1 LFGPAGSVR
10 HLQFV
15 VPVLEWE
22 RLWVELLSFSD
33 AEDEFTDL
41 GVEVVWVT
49 WHDSPVIE
57 DALWEGLATGGGTEI
72 ASETE
77 RFGDW
82 EEGLDDVHWG
92 AVNGLFGD
100 DHATLSVEGTVD
112 TANGDFWALDLDG
125 EDWFHDAWACS
136 HHAGVHDTTCG
147 RDDLTATSVNGIGV
161 ESDIV
166 DVESNTTDVFFAHWT
181 FLGGPLESADN
192 RVLDFVEV
200 LNTLGG
206 VHDDVRTTA
215 FWTESPDLT
224 GFTDVPAVLIG
235 EVSTTDLWIV
245 LGGDL
250 VIVHFLGELFGE
262 WGSLHVQTVVLVWRL
277 GEAHTVRRVGD
288 TFSERD
294 DWVGLSEWDTG
305 VVFFE
310 ILEAN
315 FKVEFAGT
323 GNDVLTGFFHGD
335 LDHRVRLGETL
346 QAFDELWEVG
356 WVLAFDGNTDNWGNR
371 ELHDLDVVGAFP

>member
-1 LFGPAGSVR
+1 
-10 HLQFV
+10 
-15 VPVLEWE
+15 VLEWE
-22 RLWVELLSFSD
+22 WLWVELLSLSD

-41 GVEVVWVT
+41 AFEVVWVT
-49 WHDSPVIE
+49 WHGSPVIE
-57 DALWEGLATGGGTEI
+57 HALWESLATSGGTEV

-82 EEGLDDVHWG
+82 EEGLDNVHWR
-92 AVNGLFGD
+92 AVNRLFGH
-100 DHATLSVEGTVD
+100 DHTTLSVEGTVD
-112 TANGDFWALDLDG
+112 TANGDFWALNLDG
-125 EDWFHDAWACS
+125 EDWFHDAWASS

-166 DVESNTTDVFFAHWT
+166 DVESDATDVLFAHWA
-181 FLGGPLESADN
+181 FLGGPLESANN

-200 LNTLGG
+200 LNTLGCIN
-206 VHDDVRTTA
+206 DNVRA
-215 FWTESPDLT
+215 SSFRTESPDLT
-224 GFTDVPAVLIG
+224 CFTDVPFVVVG
-235 EVSTTDLWIV
+235 EVSATDLWIV
-245 LGGDL
+245 LGCDL
-250 VIVHFLGELFGE
+250 VVVHFLSEVFAE
-262 WGSLHVQTVVLVWRL
+262 RNALHVKTVVLVRRL
-277 GEAHTVRRVGD
+277 GEAHTVRLVRD

-294 DWVGLSEWDTG
+294 DRVGLSERHTG

-315 FKVEFAGT
+315 FKVEFASA
-323 GNDVLTGFFHGD
+323 GNNVLTRLFHGD

-346 QAFDELWEVG
+346 ETFDELWEIG
-356 WVLAFDGNTDNWGNR
+356 WVLAFDGNTDNWGHG